1 MFMSLTGAFRGR
13 QGAVVA
19 NAIQTN
25 PQAVAAETLAAL
37 DRGSAITG
45 LTAPPKAVPGTEPF
59 KFLVCVDGSPQSR
72 AALRFAALRAR
83 NTGGLLAL
91 LHISEPIDCREWIR
105 IATAMEEEQRAEAEL
120 LLHDLAGEV
129 NGLTGLLPEIQIRRG
144 PIGSE
149 ILAAIREDGDIHAL
163 VVGAAPP
170 SQRRGQL
177 ISWLASELAGSLDI
191 PLVVVPG
198 NLTAR
203 QIDRLA

>member
-13 QGAVVA
+13 QDTMASAVP
-19 NAIQTN
+19 IT
-25 PQAVAAETLAAL
+25 PQAAPAQALAAL
-37 DRGSAITG
+37 DQGSAIAG
-45 LTAPPKAVPGTEPF
+45 LTTACQAAPGTEPF

-72 AALRFAALRAR
+72 AALRFAARRAR

-91 LHISEPIDCREWIR
+91 LHVSEPVDCREWIS

>member
-1 MFMSLTGAFRGR
+1 MFISLTGAMRDR
-13 QGAVVA
+13 QSLGMAA
-19 NAIQTN
+19 QTAAAI
-25 PQAVAAETLAAL
+25 
-37 DRGSAITG
+37 DRGQRNILAHGQSA
-45 LTAPPKAVPGTEPF
+45 ADSDTEPF

-83 NTGGLLAL
+83 NTGGLLAM
-91 LHISEPIDCREWIR
+91 LHINEPIDCREWMS
-105 IATAMEEEQRAEAEL
+105 IAAAMEEEQRAEAEL

-129 NGLTGLLPEIQIRRG
+129 NNLTGLLPEIQIRNG

-149 ILAAIREDGDIHAL
+149 ILGAIREDGDIHAL
-163 VVGAAPP
+163 VVGASPP
-170 SQRRGQL
+170 SQRRGRL

-203 QIDRLA
+203 QIERLA

>member
-1 MFMSLTGAFRGR
+1 MFISLTGALCGR
-13 QGAVVA
+13 QEPVVA
-19 NAIQTN
+19 ATQTN
-25 PQAVAAETLAAL
+25 AQTVAAQSLASL
-37 DRGSAITG
+37 DRRATILGDT
-45 LTAPPKAVPGTEPF
+45 PMPGCIAGAEPF

-72 AALRFAALRAR
+72 TALRFAALRAR

-91 LHISEPIDCREWIR
+91 LHINEPIDCREWIS

-129 NGLTGLLPEIQIRRG
+129 NALTGLVPEIQIRRG
-144 PIGSE
+144 PIGRE
-149 ILAAIREDGDIHAL
+149 ILGAIREDGDIHAL

-170 SQRRGQL
+170 SQRGGRL

>member
-1 MFMSLTGAFRGR
+1 MFMNLTGALRGR
-13 QGAVVA
+13 QEPNVA
-19 NAIQTN
+19 AIQTN
-25 PQAVAAETLAAL
+25 GQTMAAQTLAAL
-37 DRGSAITG
+37 DRGATITG
-45 LTAPPKAVPGTEPF
+45 LHPVPDPVPGTERF

-91 LHISEPIDCREWIR
+91 LHINEPIDCREWIS

-129 NGLTGLLPEIQIRRG
+129 NALTGLLPEIQMRRG

-149 ILAAIREDGDIHAL
+149 ILRAIREDGDIHAL
-163 VVGAAPP
+163 VVGAAPS

-198 NLTAR
+198 NLTPR

>member
-1 MFMSLTGAFRGR
+1 MFMSLTGASRNR
-13 QGAVVA
+13 QSLSLAV
-19 NAIQTN
+19 QS
-25 PQAVAAETLAAL
+25 LADINQPSQKPL
-37 DRGSAITG
+37 
-45 LTAPPKAVPGTEPF
+45 PHHQPKDICETEPF

-91 LHISEPIDCREWIR
+91 LHINEPIDCREWMS
-105 IATAMEEEQRAEAEL
+105 IAAAMEEEQRTEAEL

-129 NGLTGLLPEIQIRRG
+129 NNLTGLLPEIQIRRG

-149 ILAAIREDGDIHAL
+149 ILAAIREDGDIYAL
-163 VVGAAPP
+163 VVGTSPP
-170 SQRRGQL
+170 SQRRGRL

-191 PLVVVPG
+191 PLVIVPG

-203 QIDRLA
+203 QIERLA